1 MEFPGFPYP
10 VLPVPPL
17 PVLLKVFVWFAC
29 FVRSFF
35 WEHAVSRQVPMRQV
49 PPLFPGPQACLISG
63 RTFLRPAS
71 SLHLKENG

>member
-1 MEFPGFPYP
+1 M
-10 VLPVPPL
+10 
-17 PVLLKVFVWFAC
+17 WFAC